1 MAVLLITRVISVRL
15 ANPLR
20 PAITQLMSAALTDVR
35 LTVLAALLAKLA
47 NRLLLAAV
55 AVPVAVP
62 AAVAHAINTNLV
74 QQNAPA
80 LPTPKPIAKQTMPRN
95 IMSFVILKLP
105 EIGSTA
111 PDNQKPAA
119 GRLTIAEE
127 HTQLKLPARLLQL
140 KRPVAVVL
148 TPGHIAAQK
157 KKNIAAT
164 LFNYLPNTKKL
175 FVFLQ
180 RAFLKIGIKTFAA
193 TLFFDEVYPSSSYPL
208 LPPQSTI

>member
-1 MAVLLITRVISVRL
+1 MLLITPATSVHH

-20 PAITQLMSAALTDVR
+20 PATTQLMSVALTDVQ
-35 LTVLAALLAKLA
+35 LIVLAAHLAKLA

-95 IMSFVILKLP
+95 IMLFAILKLP

-119 GRLTIAEE
+119 VRPMIAEGNIRPKP
-127 HTQLKLPARLLQL
+127 LAKLPQL
-140 KRPVAVVL
+140 KRPAAAVL
-148 TPGHIAAQK
+148 SPGHIAAQK
-157 KKNIAAT
+157 KKNITAT
-164 LFNYLPNTKKL
+164 LFNYLPNTKKAL
-175 FVFLQ
+175 CIATKSF
-180 RAFLKIGIKTFAA
+180 FLKLG
-193 TLFFDEVYPSSSYPL
+193 
-208 LPPQSTI
+208 

>member
-1 MAVLLITRVISVRL
+1 MLLITPATSVHH

-20 PAITQLMSAALTDVR
+20 PAITERTKPAATDAPQPAPAVQLAQAV
-35 LTVLAALLAKLA
+35 
-47 NRLLLAAV
+47 NRLLPEA
-55 AVPVAVP
+55 VAVP
-62 AAVAHAINTNLV
+62 AAVPAVVAHAINTNLV

-80 LPTPKPIAKQTMPRN
+80 LPTPKPIAKQTMHRN
-95 IMSFVILKLP
+95 IMSFAILKLP

-148 TPGHIAAQK
+148 SPGHIAAPK
-157 KKNIAAT
+157 GLLITAT
-164 LFNYLPNTKKL
+164 LFNYLPNTKKAL
-175 FVFLQ
+175 C
-180 RAFLKIGIKTFAA
+180 I
-193 TLFFDEVYPSSSYPL
+193 
-208 LPPQSTI
+208 STKSFS

>member
-1 MAVLLITRVISVRL
+1 MDVLLITRVISVHH

-20 PAITQLMSAALTDVR
+20 PATTQLMSVALTDVQ
-35 LTVLAALLAKLA
+35 LIVLAAHLAKLA

-62 AAVAHAINTNLV
+62 AAVAHAINTNLA
-74 QQNAPA
+74 QQNALA

-95 IMSFVILKLP
+95 IMSFAILKLP

-127 HTQLKLPARLLQL
+127 HTQLKLLARLLQL

-164 LFNYLPNTKKL
+164 LFNYLPNTKKAL
-175 FVFLQ
+175 CISTKSF
-180 RAFLKIGIKTFAA
+180 FLKLG
-193 TLFFDEVYPSSSYPL
+193 
-208 LPPQSTI
+208 

>member
-20 PAITQLMSAALTDVR
+20 PATTQLMSVALTDVR
-35 LTVLAALLAKLA
+35 LIVLAAHLAKLA
-47 NRLLLAAV
+47 NHLLLAAV

-62 AAVAHAINTNLV
+62 VVVAHAINTNLV

-80 LPTPKPIAKQTMPRN
+80 LPIPKPIAKQTMPRN

-119 GRLTIAEE
+119 VRPMIAEE
-127 HTQLKLPARLLQL
+127 HTQLKLLARLLQL
-140 KRPVAVVL
+140 KRPAAAVL
-148 TPGHIAAQK
+148 SPGHIAAPK
-157 KKNIAAT
+157 GLLITAT
-164 LFNYLPNTKKL
+164 LFNYLPNTKKAL
-175 FVFLQ
+175 C
-180 RAFLKIGIKTFAA
+180 I
-193 TLFFDEVYPSSSYPL
+193 
-208 LPPQSTI
+208 STKSFS

>member
-1 MAVLLITRVISVRL
+1 MLLITHAISVRL

-20 PAITQLMSAALTDVR
+20 PAITERTKPAATDVPQPAPA
-35 LTVLAALLAKLA
+35 VQLAQAV
-47 NRLLLAAV
+47 NRLLLAA
-55 AVPVAVP
+55 VAVP

-95 IMSFVILKLP
+95 IMSFAILKLP

-127 HTQLKLPARLLQL
+127 HTQLKLLAKLPQL

-157 KKNIAAT
+157 KKNITAT
-164 LFNYLPNTKKL
+164 LFNYLPNTKKAL
-175 FVFLQ
+175 CISTKSF
-180 RAFLKIGIKTFAA
+180 FLKLG
-193 TLFFDEVYPSSSYPL
+193 
-208 LPPQSTI
+208 